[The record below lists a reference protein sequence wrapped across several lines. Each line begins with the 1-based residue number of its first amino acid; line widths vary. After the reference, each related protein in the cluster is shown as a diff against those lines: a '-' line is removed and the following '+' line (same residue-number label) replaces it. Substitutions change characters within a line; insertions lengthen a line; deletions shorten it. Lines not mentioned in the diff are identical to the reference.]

1 MSAFAQSKVYKIG
14 RVGILTVLLA
24 TPASAWAQDQPAAG
38 TPAPSPPPS
47 SPAAAP
53 EQAPVAATPAP
64 PPPPVDAALQGRL
77 DALEQ
82 RTHLL
87 ESNLAAEQAAAAA
100 GPRSATT
107 IETDEGG
114 FAITSPDRQYQVR
127 FKGVLQIDGRR
138 IFDNTPL
145 QNSTDTFI
153 VRRARPILGGTL
165 AGLTDFLFVP
175 DFGNNTVALFDA
187 YADTH
192 PFPWLRLRVGKF
204 KGPVGLERLQADADI
219 TFVERALPQNLSPQR
234 EIGLELWGDVAGGIV
249 HYEGGVF
256 NGNPDNGNNDIDS
269 DHAKS
274 FEGRLV
280 LQPFSTPSLHAL
292 GRLGVGVAAS
302 TGNELG
308 SATNTWVG
316 AFKSFSQ
323 NTIFSYLATT
333 TANTVFAKG
342 RHTRV
347 NPQLYYYVG
356 PFGLLAEW
364 VHEYQQLANS
374 LGSGSV
380 NNSAGNVQA
389 SFVIG
394 GDATYE
400 GVKPHRNLDLAS
412 GGFGALEIG
421 ARYDWLDIDHATFPT
436 AANPAASVNRAR
448 AFGVALGW
456 QMTRNL
462 KAAADYEE
470 TWFDA
475 GAKVGNRTTEKM
487 GIARFQVAF

>member
-14 RVGILTVLLA
+14 RINILIGLLA
-24 TPASAWAQDQPAAG
+24 APASAWAQAEAPAGAQV
-38 TPAPSPPPS
+38 PAQPPS
-47 SPAAAP
+47 
-53 EQAPVAATPAP
+53 APVASPEAAP
-64 PPPPVDAALQGRL
+64 VAPTLAADAALQGRL

-87 ESNLAAEQAAAAA
+87 ESSLASAQAAAAA

-107 IETDEGG
+107 IETDGGG
-114 FAITSPDRQYQVR
+114 FAITSPDRQYQIR

-145 QNSTDTFI
+145 QNTVDTFI
-153 VRRARPILGGTL
+153 VRRARPIIGGTL
-165 AGLTDFLFVP
+165 LGLTDFLFVP

-219 TFVERALPQNLSPQR
+219 SFVERSLTQNLSPQR
-234 EIGLELWGDVAGGIV
+234 EVGLELWGDIAGGIV
-249 HYEGGVF
+249 RYEAGVF

-274 FEGRLV
+274 FEGRLL
-280 LQPFSTPSLHAL
+280 LQPFSAPSLRPF
-292 GRLGVGVAAS
+292 GRLALGVAAS

-308 SATNTWVG
+308 TATNTWVG

-323 NTIFSYLATT
+323 STIFSYLATT

-347 NPQLYYYVG
+347 NPQLYYYFG

-364 VHEYQQLANS
+364 VHEYQQLSNS
-374 LGSGSV
+374 IGSGSV
-380 NNSAGNVQA
+380 NNSAGNVAA

-400 GVKPHRNLDLAS
+400 GVKPHHDLDLAS
-412 GGFGALEIG
+412 GGYGALEIG
-421 ARYDWLDIDHATFPT
+421 ARYNWLDIDHASFPT
-436 AANPAASVNRAR
+436 ASDPSKSINRAR
-448 AFGVALGW
+448 AFGVGLGW
-456 QMTRNL
+456 QMSRNL
-462 KAAADYEE
+462 RAAADYEQ
-470 TWFDA
+470 TWFDG
-475 GAKVGNRTTEKM
+475 GAAKSANRTTEKM

>member
-1 MSAFAQSKVYKIG
+1 MSPLSRQSVYKFG
-14 RVGILTVLLA
+14 RVTVIVAVGLA
-24 TPASAWAQDQPAAG
+24 SGRARAQTTPAAP
-38 TPAPSPPPS
+38 PAPATAST
-47 SPAAAP
+47 P
-53 EQAPVAATPAP
+53 ESAPVPAP
-64 PPPPVDAALQGRL
+64 TVPASDALVQGRI

-87 ESNLAAEQAAAAA
+87 EAKLAAASTVPA
-100 GPRSATT
+100 PLKSTT
-107 IETDEGG
+107 TFQTDEGG
-114 FAITSPDRQYQVR
+114 FAITSADRQYQIR
-127 FKGVLQIDGRR
+127 FKGVLQVDGRR

-145 QNSTDTFI
+145 QNSVDTFI
-153 VRRARPILGGTL
+153 VRRARPILAGTL
-165 AGLTDFLFVP
+165 FGLTDFMFVP
-175 DFGNNTVALFDA
+175 DFGNNTIALFDA

-204 KGPVGLERLQADADI
+204 KGPVGLERLQSDSDI
-219 TFVERALPQNLSPQR
+219 VFVERALPQNLSPQR
-234 EIGLELWGDVAGGIV
+234 EVGLELWGDIAGGIV
-249 HYEGGVF
+249 RYEAGVF

-269 DHAKS
+269 DHAKT

-280 LQPFSTPSLHAL
+280 VQPFSVPSLKYL

-308 SATNTWVG
+308 TATNPWVG

-323 NTIFSYLATT
+323 QTIFSYLATT

-364 VHEYQQLANS
+364 VHEYQELANS
-374 LGSGSV
+374 VGTGAV
-380 NNSAGNVQA
+380 NNTAGNIVA

-394 GDATYE
+394 GDETYE
-400 GVKPHRNLDLAS
+400 GVKPHHSLDLAN
-412 GGFGALEIG
+412 GGYGALEIG
-421 ARYDWLDIDHATFPT
+421 VRYNWLDIDNSAFPT
-436 AANPAASVNRAR
+436 AANPATSVNRAR
-448 AFGVALGW
+448 ALGVGLGW
-456 QMTRNL
+456 QLSRNL
-462 KAAADYEE
+462 RAAADYEQ
-470 TWFDA
+470 TWFDG
-475 GAKVGNRTTEKM
+475 GAKGGNRTTEKM